1 MLDSNRNLIAVKMAR
16 AAAPPGQPLIAV
28 LQAVVLFIM
37 DCKPGNSH
45 RLADCEKYRPILPA
59 EARCEAFLAIVSGA
73 TGLLYF
79 DWGPTIASTPQNT
92 SASFLIDEMPDV
104 WAELRSIA
112 TEVRDLAPLIVGGQ
126 APPFAAQVSATGA
139 DNREAEGGGPYSTWT
154 ALDVGVW
161 QNSSTLLV
169 IAVSTVPRPL
179 KSVVIDL
186 TALTETLLRP
196 NATVAVDL
204 GRRGKLHDQTA
215 EHSLNRTV
223 AMVDWRIED
232 TNFSG
237 AYGVHHYTIPLQQHG
252 R

>member
-1 MLDSNRNLIAVKMAR
+1 MAR
-16 AAAPPGQPLIAV
+16 AAAPTGQPLIVV

-37 DCKPGNSH
+37 DCKPENNH

-79 DWGPTIASTPQNT
+79 DWGPTVASTPQNT

-104 WAELRSIA
+104 WTELRSIA
-112 TEVRDLAPLIVGGQ
+112 TEIRELAPLVVGGQ
-126 APPFAAQVSATGA
+126 PPPFAAQVSATGA
-139 DNREAEGGGPYSTWT
+139 DSREAEGGGPYSTWT
-154 ALDVGVW
+154 SLDVGVW
-161 QNSSTLLV
+161 QNSTTLLV
-169 IAVSTVPRPL
+169 IVVSTVPRPL

-186 TALTETLLRP
+186 TALTETLLWP

-204 GRRGKLHDQTA
+204 GRRGRLHSNVVSADHA
-215 EHSLNRTV
+215 LNRTL

-232 TNFSG
+232 ANFSG
-237 AYGVHHYTIPLQQHG
+237 PYGVHHYSIPLEAKKAATSALSY
-252 R
+252 